1 MPVILLGDRDP
12 EGKWVQTGVQDPETG
27 KWLQTN
33 LKTNKTESNQVE
45 FNQAVART
53 NKTKSNQIESN
64 QTVAKTNKIATAAR
78 VNWRKRCEFL
88 EAMYLQRE
96 RQNQADFDQ
105 LWMAREEEVARSQQE
120 MEEEV
125 AGSQQEMKEGFLQII
140 MEKSKEIDSLNSE
153 LESVCQDLVLN
164 QADLQI
170 QEQLKAEIKEK
181 SEENGRLTNELR
193 AAQSEAGN
201 IRVKYDK
208 LKEEVGG
215 EERPGPAGEKNSLR
229 GKAKQKVNAPGKR
242 KARQVCDLE
251 CKSCEKVYPTKRKLR
266 RHVRKFHTKSRDF
279 ICGWPGCGKDFLWPY
294 YLDRH
299 QKMHTRE
306 KQAKLYDCV
315 ECKQTFSQKANLK
328 KHMKV
333 HAGGK

>member
-120 MEEEV
+120 NE
-125 AGSQQEMKEGFLQII
+125 EMKEGFLQII
-140 MEKSKEIDSLNSE
+140 MEKSKEIDSLKSK

>member
-12 EGKWVQTGVQDPETG
+12 EGKWVQTGIQDPETG
-27 KWLQTN
+27 IWLQTN
-33 LKTNKTESNQVE
+33 KSKQ
-45 FNQAVART
+45 T
-53 NKTKSNQIESN
+53 NKTKSNQIESNQAVVKTNKTKSDQIESN

-78 VNWRKRCEFL
+78 VNWRKRCELL
-88 EAMYLQRE
+88 EAMYIQRE
-96 RQNQADFDQ
+96 RQNQADFDK
-105 LWMAREEEVARSQQE
+105 LWMAREVEVVRSQQE
-120 MEEEV
+120 NE
-125 AGSQQEMKEGFLQII
+125 EMKEGFLQII

-242 KARQVCDLE
+242 KARQFCDLE
-251 CKSCEKVYPTKRKLR
+251 CKSCKKVYTTKRKLR